1 LQSEKVNG
9 NDYEYWKNPEKLEA
23 TIVPN
28 ELNNNSMNHKYK
40 YYLISGPVL
49 ASGVV
54 LGAAIG
60 ASMGNIKIGM
70 AFGVLS
76 GVAFGALAILGSLL

>member
-1 LQSEKVNG
+1 
-9 NDYEYWKNPEKLEA
+9 
-23 TIVPN
+23 
-28 ELNNNSMNHKYK
+28 MNHKYK

-60 ASMGNIKIGM
+60 ASMGNIKTGM